1 MAEFIT
7 VSAKT
12 VEEAVTEAS
21 IKLGVVS
28 DHVEYEVV
36 EKGSSG
42 VFGFGS
48 KPAVIR
54 AWQKEEADIAA
65 EEAAKAAEEAAKAEE
80 AARAA
85 KEAEEA
91 AAKKAA
97 EQKAA
102 ADAAARAAV
111 SEQAETVSKTVAAE
125 EKAAPAPVKKV
136 IPEGKDFLTEGRNFL
151 VDLLQKMGI
160 EDITETQEPYRVTRG
175 GAWFQLF
182 P

>member
-54 AWQKEEADIAA
+54 AWQKEEADIALDFHNTCA
-65 EEAAKAAEEAAKAEE
+65 LFCVVNPATNHVISFSGVGAGEAY
-80 AARAA
+80 
-85 KEAEEA
+85 
-91 AAKKAA
+91 
-97 EQKAA
+97 
-102 ADAAARAAV
+102 
-111 SEQAETVSKTVAAE
+111 
-125 EKAAPAPVKKV
+125 
-136 IPEGKDFLTEGRNFL
+136 
-151 VDLLQKMGI
+151 LLQKFL
-160 EDITETQEPYRVTRG
+160 DYLKTYN
-175 GAWFQLF
+175 W
-182 P
+182 